1 MHALNRPILLRFKQP
16 VWTGH
21 KWRKCEDKWQEL
33 FGSKILFSLQ
43 AVNMNYLTDFDTTDL
58 FQHKE
63 PSYTTLKFAYYISS
77 AFIPHLLRYY

>member
-58 FQHKE
+58 HDLQTEFH
-63 PSYTTLKFAYYISS
+63 YIDFS
-77 AFIPHLLRYY
+77 ADRRLYEIPNWYQQ